1 MTKFGS
7 EKLNNNFSNN
17 SSNLSTKIGQIKDDV
32 SNVII
37 LGEVIDVILDE
48 MHPKFKDLG
57 GWSSIGTVEYKNI
70 ATNRSTTSDPGS
82 SGLYAK
88 PLFINSKYYPL
99 RHEIITI
106 ISAPSQTSENKGDG
120 YISYYLCAVNIWSSP
135 HNNALPPL
143 AFNNNDNNKSYN
155 VSSLGSTNKSKNTS
169 NNINLGP
176 GFIERSNIHPLI
188 PYLGDYI
195 LEGRWSNSIRL
206 GSTYKASTSGTPNRW
221 SEYGENGNPIT
232 IIRNGQ
238 PSDSSSD
245 GSEPITENINKDL
258 SSIYLT
264 SNQKIS
270 INPTQ
275 FLTKSYITNAPD
287 KPNQYVGSQVILN
300 ANRILI
306 NSNKDHILLNSSLT
320 IGFNSAKGFN
330 FDTPTNFIV
339 VAPVIKLGD
348 KDTTNPMLRGEETV
362 AALNTVCDQLIK
374 ISIALSALLEILP
387 PVPQI
392 AVNIAATEAISVLT
406 TLKGQLSIPG
416 NLKSKTNF
424 LI

>member
-37 LGEVIDVILDE
+37 LGEVIDIILDE

-106 ISAPSQTSENKGDG
+106 ISAPSQTSENKGNG
-120 YISYYLCAVNIWSSP
+120 YISYYLCAINIWNSP

-143 AFNNNDNNKSYN
+143 AFNNNDNKSYN
-155 VSSLGSTNKSKNTS
+155 VASLGSTNKSKNTS
-169 NNINLGP
+169 NNIDLGP

-206 GSTYKASTSGTPNRW
+206 GSTYKSSTLRTSNQW

-232 IIRNGQ
+232 IISNGQ

-245 GSEPITENINKDL
+245 GSEPITEDINKDL

-264 SNQKIS
+264 SNQKIP

-275 FLTKSYITNAPD
+275 FLTKSYTTYVPD
-287 KPNQYVGSQVILN
+287 KLNQYVGSQAILN

-330 FDTPTNFIV
+330 FDTPTNFV
-339 VAPVIKLGD
+339 VAAPVIKLGD
-348 KDTTNPMLRGEETV
+348 KDTTNPMLRGNETV

-374 ISIALSALLEILP
+374 ISTALSTLAELIP
-387 PVPQI
+387 TAPQ
-392 AVNIAATEAISVLT
+392 AVVNIAASEAMAALT
-406 TLKGQLSIPG
+406 QLKGEINVPG